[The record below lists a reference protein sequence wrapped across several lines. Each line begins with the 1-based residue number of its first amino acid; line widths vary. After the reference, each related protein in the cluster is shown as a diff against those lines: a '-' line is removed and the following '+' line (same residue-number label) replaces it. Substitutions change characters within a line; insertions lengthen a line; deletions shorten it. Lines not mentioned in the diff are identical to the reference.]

1 MRIVSILEL
10 ISILRRSFW
19 PHDPSKIR
27 LMVKFLT
34 NQYQDKFPALCF
46 VLCTFTNGQVVY
58 SCEKEVHSYCGG
70 HVEATSNPTF
80 LSSPGGELVMVV
92 VVMVFNDGFQ

>member
-1 MRIVSILEL
+1 MNMRQ
-10 ISILRRSFW
+10 ISC
-19 PHDPSKIR
+19 
-27 LMVKFLT
+27 
-34 NQYQDKFPALCF
+34 ALCF
-46 VLCTFTNGQVVY
+46 VLCIVTNDQVVY

-92 VVMVFNDGFQ
+92 VVMVVVVMTLVII

>member
-1 MRIVSILEL
+1 MCSVGGWIQKKRILDS
-10 ISILRRSFW
+10 SSN
-19 PHDPSKIR
+19 D

-34 NQYQDKFPALCF
+34 NKHQDKFPALCF
-46 VLCTFTNGQVVY
+46 VLCTVTNDQVVY

-92 VVMVFNDGFQ
+92 VMVFSDDFSDNVVQ

>member
-1 MRIVSILEL
+1 
-10 ISILRRSFW
+10 
-19 PHDPSKIR
+19 
-27 LMVKFLT
+27 MVKFLT
-34 NQYQDKFPALCF
+34 NKHQDKFPALCF
-46 VLCTFTNGQVVY
+46 VLCTVTNDQVVY

-92 VVMVFNDGFQ
+92 VMVFSDDFSDNIVQ